1 MPFSAHLTVPN
12 IMFYNVLYV
21 LSRQSEFYKEVL
33 SQDGRQSHIFYIFIF
48 LVFVFV
54 AHFLFVNV
62 YIFVTHF
69 VFVFVYVLSHILY
82 FFIFSRPSEFY
93 KEVVSQDC
101 RQGHNGHMPQRRELR
116 PLTIASPAT
125 PYL

>member
-21 LSRQSEFYKEVL
+21 LSRQSEFYKEVV

-54 AHFLFVNV
+54 AHFLFINV

-69 VFVFVYVLSHILY
+69 VFVFVYVLSHI
-82 FFIFSRPSEFY
+82 
-93 KEVVSQDC
+93 
-101 RQGHNGHMPQRRELR
+101 
-116 PLTIASPAT
+116 
-125 PYL
+125 